1 MASDAPDYYG
11 IECQPTDSDGAVLVP
26 IPEVPSS
33 VDWGKMFSHPSPGLI
48 VFFVIL
54 GMALLTA
61 AGVWVYRNKVAIGRS
76 AVAVTTTD
84 GATAVATA
92 R

>member
-1 MASDAPDYYG
+1 MASDPPDYYG

-54 GMALLTA
+54 GLSLLTA
-61 AGVWVYRNKVAIGRS
+61 AGVWVYRNKNAIVRS
-76 AVAVTTTD
+76 SANA
-84 GATAVATA
+84 GSAATAAGTA
-92 R
+92 AS